1 MLWLSTF
8 WSWIRDPSNLTA
20 ISTLV
25 IAAFTIVLAW
35 ASYWQARLIRKS
47 IDLARTEFVSTH
59 RPRII
64 LRDIH
69 VVDDDVLYMLVNVGD
84 TKATIVESWILMEFL
99 PDGSVLRPLR
109 SFGHDELGRIVFQPG
124 EMKDLTYTVP
134 GVTGTQSSD
143 MMRVGIEVGLIRGQ
157 RYFTGTVLYEDDLGV
172 RRRSVFR
179 RKMNAEGK
187 GFERLSVAEER
198 DNEYSD

>member
-1 MLWLSTF
+1 MAWLGAF
-8 WSWIRDPSNLTA
+8 WSWIRDPNNLTA

-25 IAAFTIVLAW
+25 IATFTIVLAW
-35 ASYWQARLIRKS
+35 VSYCQARLIRKS
-47 IDLARTEFVSTH
+47 IDLARTEFISTH
-59 RPRII
+59 RPRIV

-69 VVDDDVLYMLVNVGD
+69 LIDGDVLYMLVNVGD
-84 TKATIVESWILMEFL
+84 TKATVVESWILMEFL
-99 PDGSVLRPLR
+99 PDSSVLRPLR
-109 SFGHDELGRIVFQPG
+109 SFGHDELGRIVFAPG

-143 MMRVGIEVGLIRGQ
+143 MMRVGIEEGLIPGKG
-157 RYFTGTVLYEDDLGV
+157 YFTGTILYEDDLGI

-179 RKMNAEGK
+179 RKMSTDGK
-187 GFERLSVAEER
+187 GFERLSGAEER